1 MSALRRRQWSPEPVL
16 CCNCGEGVTVARD
29 GDQVTAGAGLVIN
42 LPGAICERCMPV
54 VEGLVVAEVRDEA
67 AAHMLRSAGFELP
80 SVDAVQEFLSI
91 HGWVTGIVAAG
102 AMRLHM
108 DGRARDAYGLL
119 DQAAQAVP
127 DRAGWFATEAA
138 GLRVMDGD
146 VGRALDLLESTGPE
160 AHPCWH
166 LHHGLLARSL
176 GRNEAALEHW
186 RAQVD
191 AQPDEPLGWRALGW
205 ALIDEDADAHE
216 VGTLMQE
223 AARRFPGTME
233 FRAWQGLANY
243 KRGDLSGALAELEA
257 SRDLEPLD
265 PGFPD
270 ELAQLVARVRA
281 EQPGE
286 S

>member
-1 MSALRRRQWSPEPVL
+1 
-16 CCNCGEGVTVARD
+16 
-29 GDQVTAGAGLVIN
+29 VIN
-42 LPGAICERCMPV
+42 LPGAICSRCMPV
-54 VEGLVVAEVRDEA
+54 VEGLVVAEVRDQA
-67 AAHMLRSAGFELP
+67 AAHLLRSADFELP

-91 HGWVTGIVAAG
+91 HGWMPEIVAGG

-108 DGRARDAYGLL
+108 DGRTHDAYGLL
-119 DQAAQAVP
+119 DQAVQAVP
-127 DRAGWFATEAA
+127 ERAGWFATEAA

-146 VGRALDLLESTGPE
+146 VGRALDLLETAGPD

-176 GRNEAALEHW
+176 GRKEAALDHW
-186 RAQVD
+186 RVQVD
-191 AQPDEPLGWRALGW
+191 EHPDEPLGWRALGW
-205 ALIDEDADAHE
+205 ALIDADADANE

-223 AARRFPGTME
+223 AAKHFPGTME
-233 FRAWQGLANY
+233 FRAWQGLAHY
-243 KRGDLSGALAELEA
+243 KQGDLSGGLAHLEA

-270 ELAQLVARVRA
+270 EVEQLVARVRA